1 MLVQMVCNKYIG
13 KLVIAKIE
21 AIVKNYKN
29 DVRLI
34 IIVQI
39 IETTKKR
46 IPTPKTING
55 VTANF
60 FLRILIMIVAI
71 KPPRITKIDSAV
83 IIKITNLKVEI
94 AKVNVEDSWLT
105 DDVVCR

>member
-1 MLVQMVCNKYIG
+1 MLVQTVCNKNIG

-21 AIVKNYKN
+21 MIVKSYKN

-34 IIVQI
+34 IVVQI

-60 FLRILIMIVAI
+60 FLFILKNIVVI
-71 KPPRITKIDSAV
+71 NPPIIAKNDNAV
-83 IIKITNLKVEI
+83 IIESTNLSILV
-94 AKVNVEDSWLT
+94 AKINVEDFGKNLESF
-105 DDVVCR
+105 CK